1 MKKLFL
7 AFVWHLHQPNYQT
20 QTDDVMLMPWTR
32 LNAVRTYSGMLKY
45 LDKYPDLK
53 LNFDISPVLL
63 DALEGYAN
71 GTINDIHSNLTLTPV
86 EELTQDDMEF
96 ILNYFFDVD
105 YNTCISKYPRYI
117 DLYKRRFAK
126 EEIDIDDFSMS
137 GYSDIMTMFNLV
149 WFTDEQIENYPEVK
163 EIAEKG
169 KHYTNKHREALI
181 YAQRDIISKI
191 IPNFKRYL
199 SENRIDILTCPYYH
213 PILPIL
219 SDMDAAKTLSLRNP
233 LPGSDIKMPDCAK
246 AQIVKGFKR
255 TEEVFGYTPQGMW
268 APEQCISSDVVE
280 MMAEAGIKWTLS
292 DESILSATIHKD
304 FVRDFKGFHQDPF
317 DLCQTYSMSFGEDKE
332 IRLIFRDA
340 VLPNLISFEY
350 PNYDAKTAAKDLY
363 DRIKVVYNKFI
374 NAPHQNHLLTIAM
387 DGENAWRN
395 YQDGG
400 SAFLDE
406 LYKLISEDDTLET
419 VKISDYIQSVEHV
432 QKLDEIK
439 TGSGVNRDFRFW
451 TAEPTKNMAWRY
463 LFNVYEDLKR
473 FEQDDNISLD
483 LIRQAYEQLYT
494 AQGSD
499 WFWWFGEPND
509 SGQDHLFDYLFRE
522 HLKNIYV
529 ILGKPIPQN
538 LEKPLSTFTGKPS
551 RIPKGLI
558 SPALT
563 GKADYDKEWQNAGS
577 IDIPASPLMQDNKL
591 FNRICFGCDYENL
604 YFLFDVN
611 KYVYSLNTGGEQI
624 YQVYIYIKTNNAEYT
639 APVRPLNKSEN
650 VCSLLK
656 ESYSYELKLT
666 FMQDKS
672 FPLFFSKAMKN
683 NLWLMKKNNSVE
695 SIYDEVI
702 EIKIPF
708 EDLDVKYGEKIDFFI
723 INGTFGRI
731 EEIYPQ
737 DLWLTINRP
746 EHNKDNEEQKRD

>member
-1 MKKLFL
+1 
-7 AFVWHLHQPNYQT
+7 
-20 QTDDVMLMPWTR
+20 
-32 LNAVRTYSGMLKY
+32 
-45 LDKYPDLK
+45 
-53 LNFDISPVLL
+53 
-63 DALEGYAN
+63 
-71 GTINDIHSNLTLTPV
+71 
-86 EELTQDDMEF
+86 
-96 ILNYFFDVD
+96 
-105 YNTCISKYPRYI
+105 
-117 DLYKRRFAK
+117 
-126 EEIDIDDFSMS
+126 
-137 GYSDIMTMFNLV
+137 
-149 WFTDEQIENYPEVK
+149 
-163 EIAEKG
+163 
-169 KHYTNKHREALI
+169 
-181 YAQRDIISKI
+181 
-191 IPNFKRYL
+191 
-199 SENRIDILTCPYYH
+199 
-213 PILPIL
+213 
-219 SDMDAAKTLSLRNP
+219 
-233 LPGSDIKMPDCAK
+233 
-246 AQIVKGFKR
+246 
-255 TEEVFGYTPQGMW
+255 
-268 APEQCISSDVVE
+268 
-280 MMAEAGIKWTLS
+280 
-292 DESILSATIHKD
+292 
-304 FVRDFKGFHQDPF
+304 
-317 DLCQTYSMSFGEDKE
+317 MSFGEDKE

-529 ILGKPIPQN
+529 ILGKPIAQN